1 METTEILEET
11 LKKGSTLMSNA
22 LVEYISQR
30 KLIVAD
36 CSVVL
41 AKAQK
46 AIDGSYQTDY
56 KLVERLNSDRIQ
68 QSLSNAVI
76 LFFETCNK
84 LRDECTGSG
93 QNVGASFGSSSKM
106 LGPSLRIGGGDFHA
120 RAEP

>member
-1 METTEILEET
+1 MAMIHSINKAAVKMGMKTVEEMLQESQRQVVSLEAALEKDDAELVEATEILEET

-41 AKAQK
+41 ARAQK

-68 QSLSNAVI
+68 QSLN
-76 LFFETCNK
+76 N
-84 LRDECTGSG
+84 
-93 QNVGASFGSSSKM
+93 
-106 LGPSLRIGGGDFHA
+106 
-120 RAEP
+120 